1 MKKLKLLTL
10 SSFLLLGLAMSLQSK
25 TQEDVILLAE
35 DLQGASPKVSLR
47 MASTDT
53 TTEVA
58 ETLYQAGEYAGTSM
72 LRFATPVK
80 GEITGLTYHVKIE
93 GYNNNEYVESAVSTV
108 YKSISAEE
116 KVAYWS
122 GTGLV
127 YSEEE
132 ASEDWY
138 WACYTIQF
146 STETYKNAL
155 VSAYVSVGEKESV
168 SKSTTMNVADETV
181 AKHNLPSLSWKGL
194 LQNDVV
200 GSLVFDDYSVVVSSG
215 SEEHKLYLVEN
226 KDGELTFK
234 DSEGRTLKAKY
245 SSYATALSFTMKMG
259 DEYVNGFGY
268 KDGNGEHSVSF
279 KAYAPAK
286 SLEIVENNPGYGDYK
301 YVVTESED
309 EWGLYESL
317 YHIISTTYST
327 SEGTTSSNTT
337 YTYYDRIQLQAK
349 MEGAAGYAKLVTWE
363 SSDENVAK
371 VDEKGLVRA
380 VNGASGRVTITASNP
395 EGVFSE
401 IDIIVDEEIVATKI
415 SHGLTLN
422 ADGQLEMLPTE
433 TLDLGVK
440 LTSTNGEPLNKEWT
454 VSFENNAKSYVSVNT
469 KLGTISA
476 SKVTDNGPVKV
487 TLTSK
492 GNANVKIAF
501 EVVVK
506 EPAEGAVPAALVGTW
521 NGTDDNGEEF
531 NFIVNSDGTAVYESV
546 NYGVL
551 YELTYSEE
559 QTNGNDYAFIDSDG
573 IKMFSL
579 HNNDLWFY
587 GESDY
592 YTITFFG
599 GYIEVTKN

>member
-10 SSFLLLGLAMSLQSK
+10 SAFLLLGLATSFQSK
-25 TQEDVILLAE
+25 AQEDVVLLAE

-47 MASTDT
+47 MASTEAT
-53 TTEVA
+53 AEVA
-58 ETLYQAGEYAGTSM
+58 ETLYQAGVYAGTSM

-132 ASEDWY
+132 AGEDWY

-155 VSAYVSVGEKESV
+155 VSAFVSVGEKESV

-181 AKHNLPSLSWKGL
+181 VKHNLPSLSWKGV
-194 LQNDVV
+194 LQNEVV
-200 GSLVFDDYSVVVSSG
+200 GSLVFDDYSVVVSYG

-234 DSEGRTLKAKY
+234 DSVGRTLKAKY
-245 SSYATALSFTMKMG
+245 SSYAKALSFTMKMG
-259 DEYVNGFGY
+259 DEYVSGFGY

-279 KAYAPAK
+279 EAYAPAK
-286 SLEIVENNPGYGDYK
+286 SLEIVENNPRYGNNK

-317 YHIISTTYST
+317 YHVVST
-327 SEGTTSSNTT
+327 SYYVSNSVGASTS
-337 YTYYDRIQLQAK
+337 YTYYDRIQLEAK
-349 MEGAAGYAKLVTWE
+349 LADALGYAKLVTWT
-363 SSDENVAK
+363 SSDENVAT
-371 VDEKGLVRA
+371 VDNTGLVKA
-380 VNGASGRVTITASNP
+380 VKGASGRVTIKASNP
-395 EGVFSE
+395 EGVSNE
-401 IDIIVDEEIVATKI
+401 IDIMVDEEIVASKI
-415 SHGLTLN
+415 AHGLTLN
-422 ADGQLEMLPTE
+422 ADGQVEMLPTQ

-440 LTSTNGEPLNKEWT
+440 LTSPNGEPLNKEWT
-454 VSFENNAKSYVSVNT
+454 VDFENNTKSYVSVST

-492 GNANVKIAF
+492 GNANVKVAF

-521 NGTDDNGEEF
+521 NGTDDYGEEF

-559 QTNGNDYAFIDSDG
+559 QTNGKDYAFIDSDG
-573 IKMFSL
+573 EKMFSL
-579 HNNDLWFY
+579 YSNSLYFY

-599 GYIEVTKN
+599 EYIEVTKN